1 MKTPWTRSNREE
13 VIAILW
19 TLLYYASAGQATDL
33 TRNLFL
39 VLALLSAIFTFY
51 YAIEDNK

>member
-1 MKTPWTRSNREE
+1 MKAPWTRSNREE

-19 TLLYYASAGQATDL
+19 TLLYYTSAGQAADL

-39 VLALLSAIFTFY
+39 FMALLSLIFTFY

>member
-1 MKTPWTRSNREE
+1 MKAPWTRSNREE

-19 TLLYYASAGQATDL
+19 TLLYYTSAGQATDL

-39 VLALLSAIFTFY
+39 FMALLSLIFTFY
-51 YAIEDNK
+51 YAIKDNK